1 MNAWIA
7 VTLLAGGMFAGGVVT
22 IAWTRSPV
30 WTTMPAAAFRA
41 DFERTI
47 RTADKVQPALAVA
60 TLVAAIGAVLTT
72 EGAAWIA
79 AVTGAA
85 GLVAILAASGA
96 ILVPLQRRII
106 ASPPDDLAAIDS
118 MRSRWIRGH
127 LGRSGLAV
135 LSFAAVVIAAV
146 V

>member
-1 MNAWIA
+1 MNVWIA
-7 VTLLAGGMFAGGVVT
+7 VMLLAGGMFAGGVVT

-30 WTTMPAAAFRA
+30 WTTMAVPVFMA

-60 TLVAAIGAVLTT
+60 ALVATIGAALTT
-72 EGAAWIA
+72 EGAARIA
-79 AVTGAA
+79 AVAGAA
-85 GLVAILAASGA
+85 GLLAILAASGA

-106 ASPPDDLAAIDS
+106 ASASDDLVTIDS
-118 MRSRWIRGH
+118 MRARWIRGH

>member
-1 MNAWIA
+1 
-7 VTLLAGGMFAGGVVT
+7 
-22 IAWTRSPV
+22 
-30 WTTMPAAAFRA
+30 
-41 DFERTI
+41 
-47 RTADKVQPALAVA
+47 VQPALAVA

-72 EGAAWIA
+72 EGAARIA